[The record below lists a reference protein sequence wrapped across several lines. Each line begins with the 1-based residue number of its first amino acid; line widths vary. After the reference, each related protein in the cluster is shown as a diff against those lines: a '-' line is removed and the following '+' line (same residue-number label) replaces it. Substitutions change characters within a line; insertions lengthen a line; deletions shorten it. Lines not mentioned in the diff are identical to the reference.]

1 MDRSGVRC
9 QISRVGGIVR
19 AGTVFS
25 LSVVA
30 VGCGTTGP
38 HRACS
43 VDQLSAYSV
52 TTLEGP
58 QYASGLAQSLR
69 GCHALYAGRPQ
80 GCSQ

>member
-19 AGTVFS
+19 AGLVFL

-30 VGCGTTGP
+30 VGCGTAGP

-43 VDQLSAYSV
+43 ADQLSAYSV
-52 TTLEGP
+52 TTLEGS
-58 QYASGLAQSLR
+58 QYLHQDWVN
-69 GCHALYAGRPQ
+69 H
-80 GCSQ
+80 